1 MKPTPEDEQALDALF
16 AITGTVLDASGYR
29 NVEASPSD
37 KSYVRWQVA
46 IDTWR
51 DDGFAPLITIL
62 VNGLR
67 DADGA
72 ELPPEARAFFLELI
86 AQKTKTRKR
95 RPTPD
100 GIIRRLYPYLLA
112 EEQKKDPSQRKGVAA
127 HTKVI
132 EDLAEMFGVT
142 DTAIGMAVS
151 VRNSRRQHKGSPNEP
166 D

>member
-1 MKPTPEDEQALDALF
+1 MKPTPEEGQALDALF
-16 AITGTVLDASGYR
+16 AISVAVLDASGSR
-29 NVEASPSD
+29 NVEVSPSD

-72 ELPPEARAFFLELI
+72 ELPPEARAFFLDLI

-100 GIIRRLYPYLLA
+100 GIIRRLYPHLLA
-112 EEQKKDPSQRKGVAA
+112 EEQKKDQSQRGLGV
-127 HTKVI
+127 TPSEKVM
-132 EDLAEMFGVT
+132 EDLADMFGVT
-142 DTAIGMAVS
+142 KSAIGMAVS
-151 VRNSRRQHKGSPNEP
+151 VRTSRRPRK
-166 D
+166 